1 MNDFSLWLSF
11 FWQYLIQIVIT
22 NHKER
27 PMFYEYYTNNPC
39 FQKINEALYKM
50 NYFRAKLR
58 KLLNNEKKITLKRK
72 ETLEYEINRQL

>member
-27 PMFYEYYTNNPC
+27 SMFYEYYTNNPC

>member
-22 NHKER
+22 NHKKR
-27 PMFYEYYTNNPC
+27 LIFYEYYTNNPNNNPC

-50 NYFRAKLR
+50 NYFRAKC
-58 KLLNNEKKITLKRK
+58 
-72 ETLEYEINRQL
+72 